1 MESWAAPNGGAET
14 PSSPEPTPV
23 NRAPFVNDIPH
34 PLPTLVATDPH
45 ATVAGAPDAKI
56 QRLWT
61 RTGELKRVGAV
72 RTPHF
77 SESRT
82 REEFRVLKR
91 HMISRIAAG
100 RHGSLDPRTILIT
113 SASPQE
119 GKTTLTLGLAMS
131 FMFERDCRVVLI
143 DTDMRRPD
151 LSHRMN
157 LSDELGLLDYLEDH
171 RLEVSDVI
179 YPTSVRGVYA
189 VPSGRPRITAPELIG
204 GARMRT
210 FLNTLHEGQEER
222 IVIMDSGSIL
232 SCSETISLA
241 GHAGQILFVA
251 AKGQTRRNDV
261 DEGLGILHREAGP
274 IDASRVA
281 LVFNKTDRSQSPVRY
296 SRRG

>member
-1 MESWAAPNGGAET
+1 
-14 PSSPEPTPV
+14 V
-23 NRAPFVNDIPH
+23 NNIPH

-56 QRLWT
+56 PRLWT

-72 RTPHF
+72 RTPQF

-91 HMISRIAAG
+91 HMIARIAAG
-100 RHGSLDPRTILIT
+100 GHGGLDPRTILIT

-143 DTDMRRPD
+143 DADMRRPD
-151 LSHRMN
+151 LSHRMK

-189 VPSGRPRITAPELIG
+189 VPAGRPRITAPELIG
-204 GARMRT
+204 SARMRT
-210 FLNTLHEGQEER
+210 FLNTLHQGEEER

-241 GHAGQILFVA
+241 NHAGQILFVA
-251 AKGQTRRNDV
+251 AKGQTRRSDV

-274 IDASRVA
+274 IDAARVA
-281 LVFNKTDRSQSPVRY
+281 LVFNKTDHSQSPVRY
-296 SRRG
+296 SRRH